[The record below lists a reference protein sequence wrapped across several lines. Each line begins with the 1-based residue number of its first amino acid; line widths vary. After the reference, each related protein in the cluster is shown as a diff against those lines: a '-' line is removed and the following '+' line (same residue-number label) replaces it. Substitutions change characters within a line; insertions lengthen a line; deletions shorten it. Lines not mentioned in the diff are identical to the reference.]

1 MEEETLSA
9 FASLEVFSHEL
20 LFGNL
25 GPDSRPYNPLD
36 QLRSMVFCVL
46 AAASSVFAEL
56 QHASSTCVLNFI
68 ETASLDP
75 SLPGVRMLQN
85 WIREGLAVSI
95 AILDQERIEGR
106 LIWQDPEFLALER
119 LGSTRP
125 VLIARRHITLI
136 RSID

>member
-1 MEEETLSA
+1 M
-9 FASLEVFSHEL
+9 
-20 LFGNL
+20 
-25 GPDSRPYNPLD
+25 
-36 QLRSMVFCVL
+36 
-46 AAASSVFAEL
+46 
-56 QHASSTCVLNFI
+56 
-68 ETASLDP
+68 ETAPLDP

-106 LIWQDPEFLALER
+106 LIWQDLEFLALER

>member
-1 MEEETLSA
+1 METT
-9 FASLEVFSHEL
+9 
-20 LFGNL
+20 
-25 GPDSRPYNPLD
+25 P
-36 QLRSMVFCVL
+36 
-46 AAASSVFAEL
+46 
-56 QHASSTCVLNFI
+56 
-68 ETASLDP
+68 LDP

-95 AILDQERIEGR
+95 AVLDQERIEGR

-136 RSID
+136 RSIDGSTGVWHDRSQATCGSRERCLFFSFSQ